1 MPDNNNQN
9 CLKHILFSGEATF
22 CLNRFVNRHNCRY
35 WSSEIPHWMMEHYT
49 QHPQKLNVWAGII
62 GHHMIGPYFIDG
74 NFTADRFLNLLCDH
88 IVPDI
93 ANLFLDEDR
102 QGMPNR
108 NVWLQED
115 GAPPHY
121 GVDVRLFLNNIFP
134 GR

>member
-22 CLNRFVNRHNCRY
+22 CLNRFVNKHNCRY
-35 WSSEIPHWMMEHYT
+35 WFSEIPHWMMEHHT

-74 NFTADRFLNLLCDH
+74 NLTADRFLNLLRDH

-93 ANLFLDEDR
+93 EIYFWMKIDRECRTAMFGFSKTALHHIMELLF
-102 QGMPNR
+102 
-108 NVWLQED
+108 
-115 GAPPHY
+115 AC
-121 GVDVRLFLNNIFP
+121 F
-134 GR
+134 